1 MRKLAATPP
10 LVGRITVPGDKSIS
24 HRALL
29 LAALASGPSTIANA
43 NRGHDVAATR
53 RAIEL
58 LGARVEESPSGLVKV
73 EGCGGAVGMG
83 EPSDVIDAGN
93 SGTTLRCL
101 AGVCA
106 GVAGTSVLTGDASL
120 RSRPMLRIVVPLRQ
134 MGAAIEGRRH
144 ADRAPLVIRG
154 GELRGIDHETD
165 VASAQVKT
173 AVLLAGLAA
182 RGPTSVTE
190 PRLSRDHTERMLEVA
205 GVPVERHGTTVRIAG
220 GTVLAGRE
228 WAVPGDISAA
238 LFMVVAATIVPGSD
252 LIIEDVGVNPTR
264 SAALDVLGSMGADIE
279 LAEVPEIDG
288 EPRARLRVRHAPLHG
303 TEVPTELAPRV
314 IDEVPVLAVAGAI
327 ADGTTTFKG
336 VGELRVKESDRIG
349 SLVAGIAALGGSA
362 AATSDELEIH
372 GGTLGPGRVDPA
384 GDHRIAMAFAV
395 AALAASGKVTVDGW
409 SCVDTSFPG
418 FLDTL
423 ADAQQPR

>member
-1 MRKLAATPP
+1 
-10 LVGRITVPGDKSIS
+10 
-24 HRALL
+24 
-29 LAALASGPSTIANA
+29 
-43 NRGHDVAATR
+43 
-53 RAIEL
+53 
-58 LGARVEESPSGLVKV
+58 
-73 EGCGGAVGMG
+73 
-83 EPSDVIDAGN
+83 
-93 SGTTLRCL
+93 
-101 AGVCA
+101 
-106 GVAGTSVLTGDASL
+106 
-120 RSRPMLRIVVPLRQ
+120 
-134 MGAAIEGRRH
+134 
-144 ADRAPLVIRG
+144 
-154 GELRGIDHETD
+154 
-165 VASAQVKT
+165 
-173 AVLLAGLAA
+173 
-182 RGPTSVTE
+182 
-190 PRLSRDHTERMLEVA
+190 
-205 GVPVERHGTTVRIAG
+205 
-220 GTVLAGRE
+220 
-228 WAVPGDISAA
+228 
-238 LFMVVAATIVPGSD
+238 MVVAATIVPGSD

-264 SAALDVLGSMGADIE
+264 SAALDVLRSMGADIE

-288 EPRARLRVRHAPLHG
+288 EPRARLRVRHAPLHA

-314 IDEVPVLAVAGAI
+314 IDEVPVLAVAGAV